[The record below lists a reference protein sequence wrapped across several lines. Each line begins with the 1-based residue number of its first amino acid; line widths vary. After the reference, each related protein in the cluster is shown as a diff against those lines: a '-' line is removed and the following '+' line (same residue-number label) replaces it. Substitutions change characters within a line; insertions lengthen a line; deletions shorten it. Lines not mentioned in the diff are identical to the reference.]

1 MNQPIAWTCAVLLRS
16 WICVHIFVKIQNWQ
30 LLMQRKIK
38 LNEKNNIVSTHDFDF
53 INIIFNYLNKYINY
67 NLKQMFS
74 AHTCSLTAN
83 EVTP

>member
-1 MNQPIAWTCAVLLRS
+1 MSQLIAWICAVLLRS

-30 LLMQRKIK
+30 LLIQRKNK
-38 LNEKNNIVSTHDFDF
+38 LNEKNIVSTHDFDF
-53 INIIFNYLNKYINY
+53 INIIFNYLNKHINY

-74 AHTCSLTAN
+74 ARICSLTPN